1 MDKII
6 AWTVTT
12 FNVSRIFFG
21 FDEMRGFNRD
31 SRSRAAN
38 LTNAESLAKAVN
50 ALQAAMTKADPN
62 AGRAMIWGDMLSPW
76 HNGARPEYQLGF
88 GGVKGATYLAMPL
101 LDERIQIVSDPH
113 TPLSTLMPSHYSCTK
128 VPSCG

>member
-50 ALQAAMTKADPN
+50 ALQARPYSLPVHSFHTRRDRVASFDNMLFVWRGHTKSLTT
-62 AGRAMIWGDMLSPW
+62 R
-76 HNGARPEYQLGF
+76 ARPSPDLVVWLE
-88 GGVKGATYLAMPL
+88 
-101 LDERIQIVSDPH
+101 
-113 TPLSTLMPSHYSCTK
+113 
-128 VPSCG
+128 

>member
-50 ALQAAMTKADPN
+50 ALQARPYSLPVHSFHTRRDRVASLTTCRLHGAAIQRASPLGPDRALTLPCRWNN
-62 AGRAMIWGDMLSPW
+62 AGCS
-76 HNGARPEYQLGF
+76 
-88 GGVKGATYLAMPL
+88 
-101 LDERIQIVSDPH
+101 
-113 TPLSTLMPSHYSCTK
+113 
-128 VPSCG
+128 